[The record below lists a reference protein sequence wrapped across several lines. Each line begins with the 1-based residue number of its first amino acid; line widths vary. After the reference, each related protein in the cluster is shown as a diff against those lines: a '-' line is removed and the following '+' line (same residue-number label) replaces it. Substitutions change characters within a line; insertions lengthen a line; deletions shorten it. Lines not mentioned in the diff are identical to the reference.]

1 VLGDGMP
8 TRIKKESLWVKLY
21 IVILFFCG
29 VAIWFCMQPVK
40 KQNISIDVSV
50 DRKIVETLIEK
61 GIIQDDILKQYVRE
75 RKTTSAKWNEFYKV
89 VKLKPNQSVEFFQ
102 EEFRKIARDMKIGL
116 NRLDNID
123 GSAIY
128 RFYSPDKTY
137 SNITIV
143 PLKSLKN
150 GYKK

>member
-1 VLGDGMP
+1 MP